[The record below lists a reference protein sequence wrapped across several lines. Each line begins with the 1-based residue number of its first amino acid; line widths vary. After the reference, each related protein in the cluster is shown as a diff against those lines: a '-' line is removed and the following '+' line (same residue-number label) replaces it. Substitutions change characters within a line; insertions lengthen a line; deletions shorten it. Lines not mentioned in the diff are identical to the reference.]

1 MEGRKD
7 ESEMTEEEKRT
18 RTGFFLGTDEWFT
31 QQAESMSEA
40 ILSPV
45 LSNILLS
52 DNLNPCIADVKIGNI
67 GRRKGRDDEGNN
79 QSGTEFD
86 VYCFGV
92 ILIKL
97 LTGTQGMKESV
108 KREEVGEGRG
118 WDIEVLDLRVFLIEF
133 GWPDLGFSS
142 SPKQTQIWV

>member
-1 MEGRKD
+1 M
-7 ESEMTEEEKRT
+7 S
-18 RTGFFLGTDEWFT
+18 FT
-31 QQAESMSEA
+31 HKLPTSHWHHPR
-40 ILSPV
+40 SPV

-52 DNLNPCIADVKIGNI
+52 DNFDPCITDIKIGNI

-92 ILIKL
+92 ILIEL

-108 KREEVGEGRG
+108 KREEVGKGRG
-118 WDIEVLDLRVFLIEF
+118 WD
-133 GWPDLGFSS
+133 
-142 SPKQTQIWV
+142 